1 MTSETPKDKSTRL
14 ITDFIK
20 SDTTR
25 HTSSMLS
32 PPEYVHDQ
40 KKSNIEEI
48 TTNNCITGDPT
59 TSTRETALAP
69 ILSEIKLLRE
79 SVHADYSKLHSDYAR
94 LEELI
99 TKKSIDVETSLSNKI
114 TNNTQKISEIAAE
127 NMELKK
133 ENSQLKERLL
143 HIETQQLK
151 NNIIINGVAEVKWEP
166 YEITKTRVYEKLAS
180 VLSKGDLMASMEEA
194 RKIELIG
201 CSRIGR
207 YQMNRAWP
215 ISVTFAKYDDKENV
229 MRNKRNLPGGVY
241 INDKYPAEIKM
252 NRDKLRPILRLAKE
266 LPQYRD
272 KCKLSGDWLIINGI
286 TYTVDEI
293 NKLPNNLAPYLAIQ
307 KENAEDIVFHGELSP
322 WSNFHRSL
330 FVLNGQ
336 QYHSAEQWIQ
346 FQKAMLF
353 GDSNIANQI
362 LRSSTPQ
369 ECKRLSHY
377 IHGVDH
383 AKWKN
388 EGFDLCLDGIQAK
401 FSQNRSLYAMLKTTE
416 PKVLVEASSD
426 KVWGTGISLRDSQA
440 LNTNKWNGM
449 VGYPIC

>member
-1 MTSETPKDKSTRL
+1 METT
-14 ITDFIK
+14 
-20 SDTTR
+20 
-25 HTSSMLS
+25 
-32 PPEYVHDQ
+32 
-40 KKSNIEEI
+40 
-48 TTNNCITGDPT
+48 
-59 TSTRETALAP
+59 LAP

-99 TKKSIDVETSLSNKI
+99 TKKSINVETSLSNKI

-143 HIETQQLK
+143 CIETQQLK

-166 YEITKTRVYEKLAS
+166 YEITKTRVYETLAS
-180 VLSKGDLMASMEEA
+180 ALSKADLMASMEEA

-229 MRNKRNLPGGVY
+229 MKNKRNLPGGVY
-241 INDKYPAEIKM
+241 INDKYPAEINK
-252 NRDKLRPILRLAKE
+252 NRDKLRPILRLVKG
-266 LPQYRD
+266 LPQYHD
-272 KCKLSGDWLIINGI
+272 KCKLPGDHLIINSI

-293 NKLPNNLAPYLAIQ
+293 NKLPNNLAPYLAVQ
-307 KENAEDIVFHGELSP
+307 KENAEHIVFHRELSP

-369 ECKRLSHY
+369 ECKQLSHY
-377 IHGVDH
+377 MHGVDH
-383 AKWKN
+383 ATWKN
-388 EGFDLCLDGIQAK
+388 EGSDLCLDGI
-401 FSQNRSLYAMLKTTE
+401 
-416 PKVLVEASSD
+416 
-426 KVWGTGISLRDSQA
+426 
-440 LNTNKWNGM
+440 
-449 VGYPIC
+449 